1 MKKHKQL
8 RKQLAWINFVLFG
21 TVLTGCGVLFF
32 VLPKINSSVVE
43 NRRLTP
49 FPQFSW
55 HSFFE
60 GHFTDSLDQYVADH
74 FAFREELVST
84 SFQLA
89 EWRGIPNREVKFY
102 DASQLAKNKPGIIT
116 AESALNDTLAA
127 ADTATVNENGDII
140 ANMVVHNGMAIQ
152 YFGGNATMAA
162 RYAQAI
168 NKFRAALPASV
179 RIYDVVVPSHYD
191 LYMPDAFRRS
201 SNSEK
206 KNIDVI
212 YSNLLPGIIAVDA
225 WTPMMAHRNEYLFFR
240 TDHHWTGAGA
250 YYAYAATAER
260 AGMQPLAL
268 SQMQT
273 RIQNNWLG
281 SLYALTRDERLKEK
295 PDTAICY
302 MVPNSVKTFRYTD
315 ENITKPIP
323 ASLYFKG
330 GGYGMYLGGDFP
342 LMKVETTN
350 RTGRSVVII
359 KNSYGNAFSPYFAA
373 NFDKVYIIDY
383 RYFNHNLPDFVRE
396 NGITDVVFINGSFSA
411 NTSWHIMR
419 IEKLLKGAAPA
430 GNADSLPKMDTALL
444 RKDSSFTDTLKRPN

>member
-1 MKKHKQL
+1 MKKHRQL
-8 RKQLAWINFVLFG
+8 RKWLAWINLMVFG
-21 TVLTGCGVLFF
+21 TVLTVTGILFF
-32 VLPKINSSVVE
+32 AFPKINSSLVE

-60 GHFTDSLDQYVADH
+60 GQFTDSLDLYVADH
-74 FAFREELVST
+74 FAFREQLVST
-84 SFQLA
+84 SFKLA
-89 EWRGIPNREVKFY
+89 QWRGIPNKEVKFY
-102 DASQLAKNKPGIIT
+102 DAPQLKKDNPKAATPGIPAT
-116 AESALNDTLAA
+116 AADSLAA
-127 ADTATVNENGDII
+127 ADTTAVNENGDII
-140 ANMVVHNGMAIQ
+140 TNMVVHNGMAIQ

-168 NKFRAALPASV
+168 NKFRTALPASV
-179 RIYDVVVPSHYD
+179 RIYNVVVPSHYD
-191 LYMPDAFRRS
+191 LYMPAEFKRS

-206 KNIDVI
+206 KNIDII
-212 YSNLLPGIIAVDA
+212 YSNLNPGIIAVDA
-225 WTPMMAHRNEYLFFR
+225 WTPMMAHKDEYLFFR

-260 AGMQPLAL
+260 AGMQPLPL

-273 RIQNNWLG
+273 RVQKNWLG
-281 SLYALTRDERLKEK
+281 SLYALTRDERLKEH
-295 PDTAICY
+295 PDTAVCY
-302 MVPNSVKTFRYTD
+302 MIPNSVKTTRYTD

-342 LMKVETTN
+342 LMKIETGN
-350 RTGRSVVII
+350 RIGRSVVII
-359 KNSYGNAFSPYFAA
+359 KNSYGNAFAPYFAA
-373 NFDKVYIIDY
+373 NFDKVFIIDY
-383 RYFNHNLPDFVRE
+383 RYYNHSLPDLVKE

-419 IEKLLKGAAPA
+419 IEKLLKGAQPAAP
-430 GNADSLPKMDTALL
+430 ADSLPKIDTALL
-444 RKDSSFTDTLKRPN
+444 RSDSARIDSIKR

>member
-1 MKKHKQL
+1 MKKHKQI
-8 RKQLAWINFVLFG
+8 RKRLAWINFVLFG
-21 TVLTGCGVLFF
+21 AVLTVGGVLFF
-32 VLPKINSSVVE
+32 VLPKIQSSAVE

-49 FPQFSW
+49 FPRFSM

-60 GHFTDSLDQYVADH
+60 GHYTDSLDQYVADH
-74 FAFREELVST
+74 FAFREALVST

-102 DASQLAKNKPGIIT
+102 DASQLAKNKPGAIT
-116 AESALNDTLAA
+116 TNATLPDSLAA

-168 NKFRAALPASV
+168 NKFRTVLPASV

-191 LYMPDAFRRS
+191 LYMPDEFRRS

-206 KNIDVI
+206 KNIDII
-212 YSNLLPGIIAVDA
+212 YSNLNPGIIAVDA
-225 WTPMMAHRNEYLFFR
+225 WTPMMAHKNEYLFFR

-250 YYAYAATAER
+250 YYAYAATVER

-268 SQMQT
+268 GQMQT
-273 RIQNNWLG
+273 RVQKNWLG

-295 PDTAICY
+295 PDTAVCY
-302 MVPNSVKTFRYTD
+302 MIPNSYKAWRYTD

-323 ASLYFKG
+323 AALYHKG

-342 LMKVETTN
+342 LMKVETSN
-350 RTGRSVVII
+350 RSGRSVVIL
-359 KNSYGNAFSPYFAA
+359 KNSYGNAFAPYFAA
-373 NFDKVYIIDY
+373 HFDKVYIIDY
-383 RYFNHNLPDFVRE
+383 RYFNHSLPDFVKE

-419 IEKLLKGAAPA
+419 IEKLLKGAPPQ
-430 GNADSLPKMDTALL
+430 NNSDSLPGIDSALI
-444 RKDSSFTDTLKRPN
+444 RKDSLLTDTLKRTP